1 MDDTTTSEFKPP
13 YLAFKTFWTFVDELL
28 AKPLPPKLDRSLMRS
43 KSGSDQASLTAALK
57 SFDLIDDVQGV
68 TGLRALADAD
78 EAGRIHWLG
87 QQLRLH
93 YPVQVKVSEGNG
105 TEQQLRDSL
114 KESFGLGSADTIR
127 KAMTFFL
134 HAARTAGIEIS
145 PHFPVTRSG
154 SGAPGAPK
162 PRRPT
167 KRKPPPSPAPDKNE
181 GSGRLTVSGD
191 IYTLTMA
198 SGPVVTFAVQINVME
213 ASVEDRNFI
222 FAIID
227 KLRGYGNNQHAQTS
241 GSGED
246 AAGSPPQDTEG

>member
-1 MDDTTTSEFKPP
+1 MDEMTGSEFKPP
-13 YLAFKTFWTFVDELL
+13 YLAFKTFWGFVDELL

-57 SFDLIDDVQGV
+57 SFGLIDDGQVV
-68 TGLRALADAD
+68 TGLRALAGAD
-78 EAGRIHWLG
+78 EAGRLHWLG
-87 QQLRLH
+87 QQLRLQ
-93 YPVQVKVSEGNG
+93 YPAQVEVSEGNG

-145 PHFPVTRSG
+145 PHFPTTRSG
-154 SGAPGAPK
+154 SGAPGTPK
-162 PRRPT
+162 ARRPT
-167 KRKPPPSPAPDKNE
+167 KRKPPPSPPSGKSESA
-181 GSGRLTVSGD
+181 GSLTVSGD
-191 IYTLTMA
+191 VYTLAMA
-198 SGPVVTFAVQINVME
+198 SGPVVTFAVQINVMQ
-213 ASVEDRNFI
+213 ASVEDRDFI

-227 KLRGYGNNQHAQTS
+227 KLRGYGSNQRAQTS

-246 AAGSPPQDTEG
+246 AAGSQPQDTEG